1 MKSKTHPASYYVING
16 ITLYRVVAAPLLLI
30 LIFISEYEWFKW
42 LLGISFFTD
51 LIDGFLARKF
61 KVTSVFGT
69 RLDSIGDDL
78 TIVVALIAMF
88 YWKYDFIK
96 IHAPEMIL
104 LLTLFILQ
112 TTMAFLRYRTIT
124 SFHTYLAKLAAI
136 LQGSFLL
143 LLFFVQNPPITLFY
157 AVVIITALE
166 LIEECI
172 LVVLLPKWTANV
184 KGLYWVLNQQKGKKV
199 TL

>member
-1 MKSKTHPASYYVING
+1 
-16 ITLYRVVAAPLLLI
+16 
-30 LIFISEYEWFKW
+30 
-42 LLGISFFTD
+42 
-51 LIDGFLARKF
+51 
-61 KVTSVFGT
+61 
-69 RLDSIGDDL
+69 
-78 TIVVALIAMF
+78 
-88 YWKYDFIK
+88 
-96 IHAPEMIL
+96 
-104 LLTLFILQ
+104 
-112 TTMAFLRYRTIT
+112 MAFLRYRTIT